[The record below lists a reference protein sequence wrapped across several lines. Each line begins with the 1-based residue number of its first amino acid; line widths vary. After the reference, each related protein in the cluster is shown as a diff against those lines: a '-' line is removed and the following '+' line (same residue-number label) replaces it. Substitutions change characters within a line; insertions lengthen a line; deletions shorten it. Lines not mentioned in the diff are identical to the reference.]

1 MSLSRIAW
9 LAGLT
14 LVYFAAGKLGLSLA
28 FTHASAS
35 AVWPPAGVALGAL
48 LVVGRDLWP
57 AVLLGAFL
65 VNVSTTGDVPSSL
78 GIAVGNTLEAVVGA
92 WLVHRVAGGPAALR
106 RAEGVFRFAGLAV
119 PIPAAIAATVG
130 VTSLALSG
138 LAERAALPSIW
149 LTWWLG
155 DTVGAIVV
163 APLII
168 LWASRP
174 RLHRNRGAALEAVL
188 LLAAVI
194 LTAFLLFRG
203 LILPLA
209 SGYPLAFLALPTL
222 LWAAF
227 RFGERETVTVSALLS
242 AFAIWGTLDGFG
254 PFASLPPEQS
264 LVVLQAFIGVVTV
277 AMLAAAAEVGGRS
290 DSDAA
295 LVRLNQDLEAR
306 VASRTELLERTQARL
321 IEAQQVAHI
330 GSWEWDITND
340 SLWWSEELYRMYG
353 VEPASFAA
361 SYEGFLAM
369 VHPDDR
375 ALVESTVSRAL
386 RTGQPFSFDHRV
398 VRTDGAVRRM
408 YGRGRVVVDPDG
420 RPTRMLGI
428 GQDITERLEA
438 EQERAKLAIEQ
449 TARREAEAA
458 NEAKDQFLA
467 LLSHELRTPVN
478 AVMGWAHLL
487 IEGRLEEGAHE
498 KAIAAIYRNARIQAG
513 LVSDLLDASRIRA
526 GTLRLDLDTLD
537 LAIVVGDAVESIRP
551 MAISK
556 DIRVVIDVA
565 PVSMV
570 GDAERLGQVIRN
582 LLLNSVKFAS
592 SGGQVSLT
600 SRAIDGHVRITVEDD
615 GPGISADFLPHLFEQ
630 FRQADPSMTREHQGL
645 GLGLA
650 IVRQIVTLHGGA
662 VEAANRAGGVGA
674 VFTVH
679 LPLTAPAPLAA
690 DDRPR

>member
-1 MSLSRIAW
+1 MSRSRIAW

-65 VNVSTTGDVPSSL
+65 VNLSTTGDVPSSL

-106 RAEGVFRFAGLAV
+106 RPEGVFRFAGLAV
-119 PIPAAIAATVG
+119 PITAAIAATVG
-130 VTSLALSG
+130 VASLALSG
-138 LAERAALPSIW
+138 LAARAALPSIW

-155 DTVGAIVV
+155 DTAGAIVV
-163 APLII
+163 APLIV

-174 RLHRNRGAALEAVL
+174 RLHRNRATAPEAAL
-188 LLAAVI
+188 LLAAVV
-194 LTAFLLFRG
+194 LTALVLFRG

-227 RFGERETVTVSALLS
+227 RFGERETVTVSALLA
-242 AFAIWGTLDGFG
+242 AFAIWGTLDGYG
-254 PFASLPPEQS
+254 PFAGLPPEQS

-277 AMLAAAAEVGGRS
+277 AMLAAAAAVGGRS

-330 GSWEWDITND
+330 GSWEWDITHD

-353 VEPASFAA
+353 VEPESFTA

-369 VHPDDR
+369 VHPEDR
-375 ALVESTVSRAL
+375 ALVESIVSGAL

-408 YGRGRVVVDPDG
+408 YGRGRVVLDADG

-487 IEGRLEEGAHE
+487 IEGRLEAGAHE

-513 LVSDLLDASRIRA
+513 LVADLLDASRIRA

-537 LAIVVGDAVESIRP
+537 LAVVVGDAVESIRP

-556 DIRVVIDVA
+556 DIRVVTDVA

-679 LPLTAPAPLAA
+679 LPLTAPAPVAA
-690 DDRPR
+690 DDTPR